1 MHRPHIPWQLI
12 VAVCLALPATVV
24 AAAPAA
30 AAPRIGSAA
39 TEERLLEAPGSM
51 TSTVSGTFTDATGAV
66 GTASGTFAPERFEVA
81 DDGIVAVGSLAATL
95 VDSNGE
101 IIGSETQS
109 VALPLVS
116 GSTSATG
123 VAAQA
128 FCPIL
133 DLVLGPL
140 DLDLLGL
147 RVHLDRVH
155 LNITAVSGPGDLL
168 GNLLCAVAGL
178 LDPIRPPL
186 QTIVDLLN
194 QILSILRS

>member
-1 MHRPHIPWQLI
+1 MARPHIPWKML
-12 VAVCLALPATVV
+12 VAACLAIPATVV
-24 AAAPAA
+24 AATPAA
-30 AAPRIGSAA
+30 AAARTGPVTAEDRV
-39 TEERLLEAPGSM
+39 LETPGTM
-51 TSTVSGTFTDATGAV
+51 TSTVSGTFTDATSAA
-66 GTASGTFAPERFEVA
+66 GTVHGTFAPERFEVA
-81 DDGIVAVGSLAATL
+81 GDGIVAVGLLAATL
-95 VDSNGE
+95 VDSTGE
-101 IIGSETQS
+101 TVGSETQS
-109 VALPLVS
+109 VSLPLLS
-116 GSTSATG
+116 GTASATG
-123 VAAQA
+123 AEIQA

-186 QTIVDLLN
+186 QAIVDLLN